1 METKAHSSQHVRSRE
16 SSPTT
21 ARHSE
26 GASRG
31 EDLLEQANAAVSEET
46 TGDSPP
52 SWPVEEGPHP
62 YHPYAYPPHY
72 SAWSHHF
79 GPSEFGPRAPVPNQA
94 SSFDIS
100 PIRRATGDDYP
111 SQELSR
117 AAIGSPEDIDATTP
131 PMPPL
136 PVPSVSAVDTQP
148 KISRGKTMNHLTSF
162 QLRYM
167 ERQRIDAGEAT
178 PPSQQEPHIKSEDMS
193 GEDGDGEGDEDYV
206 PSSGRANESKQSS
219 KKKTSSKGKPG
230 LIQPKFKKS
239 NSTKGKKAA
248 ILHPTSK
255 DILRGR
261 GGATNRH
268 PGNHTFRDEAR
279 KLRAEY
285 RSSGVS
291 SVCLVFCAINQP
303 LLTFLSLDIEQDT
316 TRQEKYLLS
325 IELVKRVKAYGGRF
339 LERGQDDKWYEMGD
353 YDQRK
358 KASRK
363 TF

>member
-1 METKAHSSQHVRSRE
+1 
-16 SSPTT
+16 
-21 ARHSE
+21 
-26 GASRG
+26 
-31 EDLLEQANAAVSEET
+31 
-46 TGDSPP
+46 
-52 SWPVEEGPHP
+52 
-62 YHPYAYPPHY
+62 
-72 SAWSHHF
+72 
-79 GPSEFGPRAPVPNQA
+79 
-94 SSFDIS
+94 
-100 PIRRATGDDYP
+100 
-111 SQELSR
+111 
-117 AAIGSPEDIDATTP
+117 
-131 PMPPL
+131 
-136 PVPSVSAVDTQP
+136 
-148 KISRGKTMNHLTSF
+148 MNHLTSF

-193 GEDGDGEGDEDYV
+193 GEDGDGEDEDYV

-248 ILHPTSK
+248 VLHPTSK

-339 LERGQDDKWYEMGD
+339 LERYHSSCNTKST
-353 YDQRK
+353 RSCFN
-358 KASRK
+358 APL
-363 TF
+363 